1 MPSKKIFLSPDLMRV
16 NAGSTRRKKDSSAKT
31 LKPRKTAVSSDKLR
45 KKLQQR
51 IRGFQERAGR
61 RASQAGR
68 PKVQKPLEVDTGE
81 PPSAFNESLS
91 FLQGLSASSKSKPSQ
106 PKSAPTL
113 ASGGINKAAAAA
125 DPPYGV
131 LKNGTKPTYREWKRR
146 TQKASFQAPPPPLVV
161 ATPPDMPPLSTTPA
175 PAPAPTA
182 ALAVAPPSIS
192 AAPAAPSARQTALA
206 RIQKEREGARAVAQR
221 KARRAIRKQTLGKR
235 GGRVSVYVP
244 NARTR
249 HARRAEHQRLR
260 TRSIAEV
267 KNYLVE
273 RNLVKTGTLAP
284 NDVLRQMYEHAI
296 LTGKVTN
303 LDADPMMHNFK
314 ESSKGT

>member
-113 ASGGINKAAAAA
+113 ASGEATKAATAV

-146 TQKASFQAPPPPLVV
+146 TQKASFQAPPPPPLIVV
-161 ATPPDMPPLSTTPA
+161 TPPDMPPLSATPA
-175 PAPAPTA
+175 P
-182 ALAVAPPSIS
+182 
-192 AAPAAPSARQTALA
+192 APAAPSARQTALA

-221 KARRAIRKQTLGKR
+221 KARRALRKQTLGKR